1 MSELSIR
8 VNIAGRTYPLTID
21 TNEEEQVRKA
31 AKLIDEKIN
40 ELKNQY
46 AVNDTQ
52 DYLAMVALELST
64 ILQQPVSAV
73 PEGLEEKVDSIGQM
87 LHSYLK

>member
-21 TNEEEQVRKA
+21 PEEEEAVRKA
-31 AKLIDEKIN
+31 AKAIDEKIY
-40 ELKNQY
+40 ELKDQY
-46 AVNDTQ
+46 AVNDMQ

-64 ILQQPVSAV
+64 RLQQPVETL
-73 PEGLEEKVDSIGQM
+73 PEGLEEKVDSIGKM
-87 LHSYLK
+87 LQSYLK

>member
-21 TNEEEQVRKA
+21 TDEEEQVRKA
-31 AKLIDEKIN
+31 AKQIDQKIN
-40 ELKNQY
+40 ELKDQY
-46 AVNDTQ
+46 AVNDMQ
-52 DYLAMVALELST
+52 DYLAMVALEMAIQS
-64 ILQQPVSAV
+64 QDPVTAV
-73 PEGLEEKVDSIGQM
+73 PEGLEEKVDSIGQL